1 MVDQKKDEP
10 LGEVARNVVE
20 FLKKNEKEILNTWI
34 TNQLK
39 SITLRLDLISN
50 EELETQST
58 KFLENFMKAISMGNL
73 EDITGNEYK
82 PIDQLLG
89 EISKNYAARGFTP
102 SETATYIFSLKEVL
116 LEFLQ
121 KEYVSDPAFLNRI
134 IAVMSKLLD
143 KLGLVTFEYY
153 LKGREKALKEYA
165 KVMSEMATPV
175 LLLWEKVLFL
185 PVVGIMDSRRAQT
198 IMENIL
204 QQIAEK
210 SSKILILDI
219 LGVPVVDSA
228 VANHIIKITRATR
241 LMGCESIV
249 TGISPSIAQTLVNL
263 GVDLGGL
270 ITRSTLIDG
279 LEHAFGMLGYRMIR
293 DSPATKK

>member
-1 MVDQKKDEP
+1 MIDQKKDEP
-10 LGEVARNVVE
+10 WGEAAGNIVE

-39 SITLRLDLISN
+39 SVTLRLDLISK
-50 EELETQST
+50 EELEARSA
-58 KFLENFMKAISMGNL
+58 KFLENFISAIAVGNL
-73 EDITGNEYK
+73 EDITANEYK

-89 EISKNYAARGFTP
+89 EISKDYAARGFTP
-102 SETATYIFSLKEVL
+102 SETATYIFSLKEIL

-121 KEYVSDPAFLNRI
+121 KEYGSDPALLTRTVI
-134 IAVMSKLLD
+134 VISRLLD

-153 LKGREKALKEYA
+153 LRGREKTLKEYA

-175 LLLWEKVLFL
+175 LLLWKEVLFL
-185 PVVGIMDSRRAQT
+185 PIVGVMDSRRAQT
-198 IMENIL
+198 IMESIL

-219 LGVPVVDSA
+219 MGVPVVDSA
-228 VANHIIKITRATR
+228 VANHIVKITRATR

-249 TGISPSIAQTLVNL
+249 TGISSSIAQTLVDL
-263 GVDLGGL
+263 GIDLGGL
-270 ITRSTLIDG
+270 ITKSTLIDG
-279 LEHAFGMLGYRMIR
+279 LEYAFSMLGYRIIR
-293 DSPATKK
+293 DSPVTQK